1 MATNLGNKKSAGKK
15 VEVEAEMDVEMGAGM
30 GSEVPGPVPVPD
42 LGRELVDQ
50 NFDWENSTWD
60 VVDSFFKQDNI
71 LIKHHID
78 SFDHFISYQLE
89 NIIHEKEFQLRVNN
103 KATYNAEKDMYGET
117 YIVEFGRVS
126 IAKPVLQDAPNKPM
140 FPSEA
145 RIRKLTYSS
154 GIYVDIHHKTVITDF
169 SSNPIKVRE
178 IIHPEIPRFSLGK
191 MPIMVG
197 SKFCILSEQSNMTK
211 VEMGEGEYDLGGYF
225 IVKGS
230 EKVIVNHERKCEN
243 RVYCFKQ
250 KAGGKSIE
258 EVSMKSVHPDT
269 PKNISSIFIK
279 MKAKEEVLGGHVLR
293 FRVKKLRQDLPLVI
307 IFRALGYESDREI
320 TELIA
325 YDIENEANTPIMDLF
340 KASIEESK
348 PIQTQEEALE
358 YISKYIMGLPVSKF
372 KDNKCKLRY
381 TFEILCNELFPNVGL
396 NPIKKAYYLGYMVNK
411 MFKCHLGI
419 LPYDDRD
426 SYMNKRIDTSGELM
440 AQLFRDY
447 FGRFFKDLKSA
458 CEKEMIQTQG
468 ATGVNGIM
476 ELSKNLANKLKP
488 NDIESGIKFALSTGN
503 WGLKSSSQMKKGVAQ
518 VLQRVSYLGTMSNLR
533 RIVSDLDKNVKQ
545 TEPRQLHNT
554 QYGLICPFETPE
566 GANIGIIKN
575 MSLTAYVTIPS
586 DSTMVTNCLDE
597 LGVKALDSLRPYD
610 IAYSVKVFVNGDWY
624 GQSFDPYNLTMRLR
638 AMRRNGA
645 INIYTSISWH
655 IQKNE
660 IHIWSDSGRLC
671 RPLYIVRNNKINI
684 TDEYVAEMK
693 EKGYTWKDML
703 TRPIQQ
709 KMRASPAAIA
719 EEVEEGG
726 EDCHC
731 ADYDDSGAILE
742 YLDVEEIDTCMVAMT
757 IHNLELNNRK
767 NESFYNYTHCEIH
780 PSMMLGVLTS
790 NIPFAEH
797 NPAPRN
803 MFQAA
808 QCKQAMGIY
817 TTAFQKRM
825 DTLSYIL
832 HYPQR
837 SLVNTINSKY
847 LHSEDIP
854 AGQMAIVAIACYM
867 GYNQE
872 DSLIFNQSSVERGLY
887 NSSIYKT
894 YMDEEKKNLTT
905 LEEEKFCRPEKFYA
919 NGETKTEK
927 MGAGNYEKL
936 DVDGF
941 VKVGSKVDGND
952 IIIGKVVPI
961 KGAVEGKAKFRDA
974 STQLAETESGIIDM
988 VYKNRNGDGYMFAKI
1003 RVKSDRDPELGDKF
1017 SCLLPN
1023 AEVLTTTGWKE
1034 IKDVTLDD
1042 KVAIL
1047 DPATDSLIYEKPQ
1060 QTHIYDFND
1069 KMYKLTSDQVD
1080 LTVTPNH
1087 RMWVNVRRTRVI
1099 DGKSV
1104 EYPDGYNFLTA
1115 DKCFGRRLKY
1125 KKNAKNYVPEKW
1137 IGESFVIPAYKD
1149 RPEITVNMSDW
1160 LVFFGIWL
1168 AEGWS
1173 DSNQVSFAVNKDRV
1187 QTALKPVIDS
1197 MGFKI
1202 SSNDNKWRICNV
1214 QLAAYMEQYSVGA
1227 VNKKMP
1233 EWVWDLNQQQSQL
1246 LLSSMELGDGYHS
1259 KSNTRLYS
1267 TSSKQ
1272 LADDYCRLAMHA
1284 GYSTHSRVNNG
1295 REAGRVSYYGDE
1307 GRTIT
1312 STSDNYTITIIKS
1325 KCEPMINHGH
1335 HKTQSGQ
1342 REEWVDYNGKVHC
1355 LTVSTGIFLVR
1366 ENGKPVWTG
1375 NSRHGQKGTIGM
1387 TLRQEDMPY
1396 TKDGVVPDVIM
1407 TPHALPK
1414 RMTIGQFIECIFGK
1428 VGIMAGTEFDATPFR
1443 KVEIEK
1449 ISDIMEKFGFSGAGT
1464 EVMYNGKSGKQMDT
1478 KIFIGPVFYHRLK
1491 HLSREKIHGRATG
1504 PYQLLVRQPAE
1515 GRSRGR
1521 HNCL

>member
-1 MATNLGNKKSAGKK
+1 MESSGNQSAAEPVVQPEAQSDL
-15 VEVEAEMDVEMGAGM
+15 VE
-30 GSEVPGPVPVPD
+30 
-42 LGRELVDQ
+42 Q
-50 NFDWENSTWD
+50 NFDWENATWD
-60 VVDSFFKQDNI
+60 VVDRFFKQDNI

-78 SFDHFISYQLE
+78 SYDYFLSYQLE
-89 NIIHEKEFQLRVNN
+89 NIVHEKEFQLRVNN
-103 KATYNAEKDMYGET
+103 KATYNTEKDMYGET

-154 GIYVDIHHKTVITDF
+154 GIYVDIHHKTVLTDF
-169 SSNPIKVRE
+169 VTGKVTE
-178 IIHPEIPRFSLGK
+178 IIHQEIPRFSLGK

-279 MKAKEEVLGGHVLR
+279 MRAKEETLGGHVLR

-320 TELIA
+320 TELVA
-325 YDIENEANTPIMDLF
+325 YDIENDANAAIIDLF

-358 YISKYIMGLPVSKF
+358 YVSKYIMGLPVSKF

-458 CEKEMIQTQG
+458 CEKEMLQTEGKTG
-468 ATGVNGIM
+468 ANGIM

-575 MSLTAYVTIPS
+575 MSLMACVTIPS
-586 DSTMVTNCLDE
+586 DSTMVMNCLDE

-624 GQSFDPYNLTMRLR
+624 GQTFDPYNLSHRLR

-684 TDEYVAEMK
+684 SDSYIGEMK
-693 EKGYTWKDML
+693 EKDYTWKDLL

-709 KMRASPAAIA
+709 MEEKLRGTPGPAP
-719 EEVEEGG
+719 
-726 EDCHC
+726 DCHC
-731 ADYDDSGAILE
+731 ADYDDSAAILE

-757 IHNLELNNRK
+757 IHNLELNSRR

-808 QCKQAMGIY
+808 QSKQAMGIY

-894 YMDEEKKNLTT
+894 YVDEEKKNLTT

-936 DVDGF
+936 DADGF

-961 KGAVEGKAKFRDA
+961 KGAIEGKAKFRDA

-1017 SCLLPN
+1017 S
-1023 AEVLTTTGWKE
+1023 
-1034 IKDVTLDD
+1034 
-1042 KVAIL
+1042 
-1047 DPATDSLIYEKPQ
+1047 
-1060 QTHIYDFND
+1060 
-1069 KMYKLTSDQVD
+1069 
-1080 LTVTPNH
+1080 
-1087 RMWVNVRRTRVI
+1087 
-1099 DGKSV
+1099 
-1104 EYPDGYNFLTA
+1104 
-1115 DKCFGRRLKY
+1115 
-1125 KKNAKNYVPEKW
+1125 
-1137 IGESFVIPAYKD
+1137 
-1149 RPEITVNMSDW
+1149 
-1160 LVFFGIWL
+1160 
-1168 AEGWS
+1168 
-1173 DSNQVSFAVNKDRV
+1173 
-1187 QTALKPVIDS
+1187 
-1197 MGFKI
+1197 
-1202 SSNDNKWRICNV
+1202 
-1214 QLAAYMEQYSVGA
+1214 
-1227 VNKKMP
+1227 
-1233 EWVWDLNQQQSQL
+1233 
-1246 LLSSMELGDGYHS
+1246 
-1259 KSNTRLYS
+1259 
-1267 TSSKQ
+1267 
-1272 LADDYCRLAMHA
+1272 
-1284 GYSTHSRVNNG
+1284 
-1295 REAGRVSYYGDE
+1295 
-1307 GRTIT
+1307 
-1312 STSDNYTITIIKS
+1312 
-1325 KCEPMINHGH
+1325 
-1335 HKTQSGQ
+1335 
-1342 REEWVDYNGKVHC
+1342 
-1355 LTVSTGIFLVR
+1355 
-1366 ENGKPVWTG
+1366 
-1375 NSRHGQKGTIGM
+1375 SRHGQKGTIGM
-1387 TLRQEDMPY
+1387 TVRQEDMPY
-1396 TKDGVVPDVIM
+1396 TKDGVVPDIIM

-1521 HNCL
+1521 HIASNKWLWVRKHPENNV